1 LSDCS
6 RWLPSVMVLRV
17 VSIDHDAHV
26 PVSGFFPLSSSNS
39 PMPKAKQERDCV
51 EDETVKS
58 LMPVLAPNCSSY
70 CTEHVYSIFSINE
83 SCTRLVLDSF
93 LVKPEAQ
100 DGATGGL
107 SMCCPLSSQQSG
119 KHCIHVYNT
128 FFSFFHNTICLLA
141 YLYVRVSAWSVSHH
155 ISPSGENN
163 VSQLQRAL

>member
-1 LSDCS
+1 
-6 RWLPSVMVLRV
+6 MVL

-58 LMPVLAPNCSSY
+58 LIPVLAPNCSSY

-83 SCTRLVLDSF
+83 SCTRLVSDSF

-100 DGATGGL
+100 DDATGGL

-119 KHCIHVYNT
+119 KHCIHVYNM
-128 FFSFFHNTICLLA
+128 FSSFFHNTICLLI
-141 YLYVRVSAWSVSHH
+141 WK
-155 ISPSGENN
+155 N
-163 VSQLQRAL
+163 